1 MKLAVRFLSVLS
13 AGVVLWLHTAAAG
26 AQSGCGPTGTPSSQ
40 SMPQFA
46 GTLTAGNLSTGGSS
60 NYLYVVTQ
68 WGFARASLSNPAS
81 PGNFSQVVIADE
93 PGSGNGGLIQLT
105 CDCHQGGTA
114 FAAAEAPDGSA
125 RMISD
130 FNASK
135 QAGTILAPA
144 EAARADGSGGVR
156 FGQQVKLANG
166 SDGTFPLGAKIGAI
180 YLASSGKYFGYVP
193 TPKGPSASRR
203 STRRR
208 ESRRTAPRSRRPA
221 HPSRWQSPRSTGGSS
236 FSRRKGRRGFAST
249 NTCPPSSAAP

>member
-1 MKLAVRFLSVLS
+1 MKLAVRFLSVLV
-13 AGVVLWLHTAAAG
+13 AGVVLCLHTGAAR
-26 AQSGCGPTGTPSSQ
+26 AQSACGPTGTPSSS

-46 GTLTAGNLSTGGSS
+46 GTLTAGNLSTAGGTS

-68 WGFARASLSNPAS
+68 WGFARTSLANPAS
-81 PGNFSQVVIADE
+81 LGNFSQVIIADE

-135 QAGTILAPA
+135 QAGTILAPS
-144 EAARADGSGGVR
+144 EAGRADAGGGVK

-166 SDGTFPLGAKIGAI
+166 SDGSFPLGGKVGAI
-180 YLASSGKYFGYVP
+180 YLSGPGKYFGYVP
-193 TPKGPSASRR
+193 TPNGVAVVDL
-203 STRRR
+203 TNTNGQ
-208 ESRRTAPRSRRPA
+208 TAKTAR
-221 HPSRWQSPRSTGGSS
+221 
-236 FSRRKGRRGFAST
+236 GRRGQREDLRLLGGRDRG
-249 NTCPPSSAAP
+249 SSGV